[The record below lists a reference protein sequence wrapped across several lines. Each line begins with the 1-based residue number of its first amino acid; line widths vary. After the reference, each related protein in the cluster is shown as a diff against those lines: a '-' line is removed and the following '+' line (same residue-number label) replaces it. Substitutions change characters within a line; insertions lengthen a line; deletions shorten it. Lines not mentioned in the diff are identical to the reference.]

1 MERERGGK
9 KGKLRTWLKWQNL
22 TRITSEVV
30 PTKELLSCQKSA
42 LASSF
47 YLPSLH
53 GIKKYLII
61 YGISCTIIN
70 TVSKLKTHKWFSAIL
85 SPYRKSPSNSLN
97 LVCPDDNKANGF
109 CFCFSK
115 ENTLRTFPGLLS
127 TLRRMSVMTLMPTAP
142 HVWLPADIQIRTVLL
157 PAPKCR
163 YWAREIT
170 AWMHSCF
177 QELVVMD
184 CSSTNMG
191 ANGHLMQDRV
201 RPHLLIL

>member
-109 CFCFSK
+109 CFCFFK

-157 PAPKCR
+157 PA
-163 YWAREIT
+163 AHVGTERERDHCLN
-170 AWMHSCF
+170 AFLFSGACCHGLF
-177 QELVVMD
+177 Q
-184 CSSTNMG
+184 
-191 ANGHLMQDRV
+191 H
-201 RPHLLIL
+201 